1 MLLSKGQCI
10 DKYHFLLIKDY
21 EKNDRQYRTQ
31 VKLKIIMALT
41 TIVIAISAIVQV
53 YLYYTD

>member
-1 MLLSKGQCI
+1 MLLSKRQCI

-21 EKNDRQYRTQ
+21 KENDRQYRTQ

-41 TIVIAISAIVQV
+41 TIVIAISAIVQI